1 MPFDWKSLVI
11 RVAPTLGMALNGPL
25 SGIAISF
32 LASKLFDTPPED
44 VDAALADA
52 IGAQT
57 PEMLAKLIELDG
69 EFRATLTQLNLKD
82 EYFQDVANAREREMT
97 LRDRTPAT
105 LAAAVTGGLF
115 AIIFMLIFV
124 PIPTESMNIVNIML
138 GSLSTAWMNVI
149 GYYFGS
155 SKVPSVVASRSKK

>member
-11 RVAPTLGMALNGPL
+11 RIAPTLGMALQGAL
-25 SGIAISF
+25 SGVAIHF
-32 LASKLFDTPPED
+32 LAAKLLESPPDD
-44 VDAALADA
+44 VEAALAEVFSV
-52 IGAQT
+52 QT
-57 PEMLAKLIELDG
+57 PELLAKLVSLDA
-69 EFRATLTQLNLKD
+69 EFRDTLDKLNLKD
-82 EYFQDVANAREREMT
+82 EYFQDVASARGREMT
-97 LRDRTPAT
+97 LRDRTPAV

-124 PIPTESMNIVNIML
+124 PIPADSMNIVNIML

-155 SKVPSVVASRSKK
+155 SKMPSAVSIRSKK

>member
-11 RVAPTLGMALNGPL
+11 RVAPTLGMVLQGPL
-25 SGIAISF
+25 SNMAISF
-32 LASKLFDTPPED
+32 LASKFFPEPPAD
-44 VDAALADA
+44 VDAALSDLL
-52 IGAQT
+52 GAQA
-57 PEMLAKLIELDG
+57 PETVAQLIALDI
-69 EFRATLTQLNLKD
+69 EFRQTLNQLNLKD

-124 PIPTESMNIVNIML
+124 PIPADSMNIVNIML

-155 SKVPSVVASRSKK
+155 SKVPSVVPSRSKK

>member
-1 MPFDWKSLVI
+1 MSFDWKSLVI
-11 RVAPTLGMALNGPL
+11 RVAPTLGMALQGPL
-25 SGIAISF
+25 SGIAVSF
-32 LASKLFDTPPED
+32 LASKLFDTPPDD
-44 VDAALADA
+44 VDTALSEA

-57 PEMLAKLIELDG
+57 PEVLAKLIELDG
-69 EFRATLTQLNLKD
+69 EFRDTLAKLNLKD

-124 PIPTESMNIVNIML
+124 PIPADSMNIVNIML

-155 SKVPSVVASRSKK
+155 SKVPSMTPIKSKK